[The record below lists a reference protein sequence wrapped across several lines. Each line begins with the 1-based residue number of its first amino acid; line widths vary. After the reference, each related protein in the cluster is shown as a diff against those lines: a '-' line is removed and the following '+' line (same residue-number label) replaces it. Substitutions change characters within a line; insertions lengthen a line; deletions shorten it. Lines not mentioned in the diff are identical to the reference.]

1 LAKQTH
7 AKERGRLV
15 GRQALEE
22 RERRALA
29 SYAAHSAASRG
40 RRYPEPEHPYR
51 TCYQRDRDRVI
62 HSTAFRRLQ
71 YKTQVFVFHE
81 GDYYR
86 TRLTHTLEVAQIART
101 IARALNLNEDLVEAI
116 ALAHDVGH
124 TPFGHSGE
132 DALRELMREHGG
144 FEHNQ
149 HGLRVVDT
157 LEQRY
162 ALFPGLNLTYEVRE
176 ALAKHRTRQQL
187 PPPAELDDGLQP
199 TLEAQVV
206 EVADAVAYDSHDLDD
221 ALKAGFLEEEDLA
234 GVGLWELARERAER
248 EFGPLGPESRR
259 THVVRFL
266 INLEVTALLDETCSN
281 LEQAGVASVDEVHEA
296 GRSLV
301 AFDPETEALRTELQE
316 FLTENVYR
324 HYRVMRM
331 ATKARRLVEEIFTAY
346 IENPE
351 QLPRSA
357 RRGQGGE
364 GIHRIV
370 CDYIAGMTDRY
381 AQDEYLKLFA
391 PFERV

>member
-1 LAKQTH
+1 MLASRDTV
-7 AKERGRLV
+7 EM
-15 GRQALEE
+15 
-22 RERRALA
+22 RERSILA
-29 SYAAHSAASRG
+29 PYAARSTESRG
-40 RRYPEPEHPYR
+40 RRHDEAEHPYR

-71 YKTQVFVFHE
+71 YKTQVFVTHE
-81 GDYYR
+81 GDYCR

-116 ALAHDVGH
+116 ALAHDLGH

-132 DALRELMREHGG
+132 DALRELMRDHGG

-149 HGLRVVDT
+149 HGLRVVDV

-162 ALFPGLNLTYEVRE
+162 ARFPGLNLTWEVRE
-176 ALAKHRTRQQL
+176 ALGKHRARLQL
-187 PPPAELDDGLQP
+187 PLPDEFDDGLQP

-206 EVADAVAYDSHDLDD
+206 EVADSVAYDSHDLDD
-221 ALKAGFLEEEDLA
+221 ALKAGLIGEKDLS
-234 GVGLWELARERAER
+234 GVRLWDMARDRAER
-248 EFGPLGPESRR
+248 EFGPLEAETRR
-259 THVVRFL
+259 THLVRFL
-266 INLEVTALLDETCSN
+266 INLEVTALLKETGTRLEERGVDSAERVREMEAHLVGFDDET
-281 LEQAGVASVDEVHEA
+281 D
-296 GRSLV
+296 
-301 AFDPETEALRTELQE
+301 ALRGELQD
-316 FLTENVYR
+316 FLSEHVYR

-331 ATKARRLVEEIFTAY
+331 ATKARRFVEKIFAAY
-346 IENPE
+346 IRNPE

-357 RRGQGGE
+357 VSGRE
-364 GIHRIV
+364 GDDIHRTV